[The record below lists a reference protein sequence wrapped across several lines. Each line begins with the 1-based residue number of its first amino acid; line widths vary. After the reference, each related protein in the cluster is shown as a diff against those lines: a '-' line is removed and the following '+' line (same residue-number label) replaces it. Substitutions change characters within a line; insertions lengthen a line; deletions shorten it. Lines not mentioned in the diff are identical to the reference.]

1 MTLSTS
7 LLTDPTLR
15 SQLQSVYET
24 RKTTAIEAWE
34 ERPDQPAE
42 AQMTMPDGTVET
54 LTAIPFTAQQLER
67 AFVDFDTWLDT
78 MVQTGESSD
87 ASLATAMDR
96 VAEVE
101 AMNPANSAKIAAT
114 FSQDGVLLAYIRE
127 DGTLATSNGSEDLLA
142 GISEEAETSGLSGEM
157 LVDYLKTKVTE
168 RLADAY
174 PYLDVESFDS
184 ETSPT
189 IGEFANSWS
198 AGFDA
203 DAVYEEALSDAQVRL
218 DEARAWADRWQA
230 NLYEIQGLLMQAQ
243 SA

>member
-1 MTLSTS
+1 MTFSTS
-7 LLTDPTLR
+7 TLTDPTLR

-24 RKTTAIEAWE
+24 RKATAIEAWE

-42 AQMTMPDGTVET
+42 ARMTMPDGTVET
-54 LTAIPFTAQQLER
+54 LTSIPITAQQLER

-96 VAEVE
+96 LAEVE

-142 GISEEAETSGLSGEM
+142 GLSKEAETSGLSGEM
-157 LVDYLKTKVTE
+157 LADHLKTKVTE

-174 PYLDVESFDS
+174 PYLDVESFD
-184 ETSPT
+184 
-189 IGEFANSWS
+189 IGEFANRWS

-203 DAVYEEALSDAQVRL
+203 DAVYEEALYDAQARL